1 MKHLTTLLVLFLIY
15 INVSAQQD
23 SITDEF
29 STNILDE
36 EKTNKGAEGSFGKS
50 LSQLTSFVSLNGYA
64 TNEFLFYENGVNT
77 FNQHYFNL
85 LASAE
90 ISNHIFAEIQ
100 LEYEYAGSSLEARYA
115 QIDYK
120 FNDLFIIRSGKFL
133 VPAGEYNEY
142 LYPEFISKTTNRAF
156 VNLYIIPVSW
166 GDVGVQLRGQLKL
179 SENSIFR
186 PFYSLYVINGLKS
199 MDGSTNIRNMRGN
212 FLDTLSGTLAYG
224 GNLGA
229 EIGEHF
235 NIQFNYYKG
244 DYDPSGELDLNLFG
258 SSFGFDNNKLSV
270 YGAFH
275 TAKQEVIENGIDT
288 ELNKYGF
295 YTLVA
300 YKYKNFEPVI
310 RYDQIRLDGL
320 DIDDKDRWTFGLNY
334 HFYENCVIKV
344 NYELIKNKGIDL
356 EDNLFSIQLAV
367 GF

>member
-1 MKHLTTLLVLFLIY
+1 MKHFILILILFVSY
-15 INVSAQQD
+15 ININAQQD
-23 SITDEF
+23 TLLDEF
-29 STNILDE
+29 STNILNE

-50 LSQLTSFVSLNGYA
+50 LSQLSSFVSLNGYA

-120 FNDLFIIRSGKFL
+120 FNDLFILRSGKFL

-179 SENSIFR
+179 NKNSKFR
-186 PFYSLYVINGLKS
+186 PFYSFYVINGLKS
-199 MDGSTNIRNMRGN
+199 MDGSTDIRNMRGN

-229 EIGEHF
+229 EIGDFF
-235 NIQFNYYKG
+235 NFQFNYYKG
-244 DYDPSGELDLNLFG
+244 DYDPNGELDLSLFG
-258 SSFGFDNNKLSV
+258 SSLGFDNNKLSF
-270 YGAFH
+270 YAAFH
-275 TAKQEVIENGIDT
+275 AAKQEVILNGQDN
-288 ELNKYGF
+288 ELFKYGF
-295 YTLVA
+295 YALAA

-320 DIDDKDRWTFGLNY
+320 DTDDKDRWTFGLNY

-344 NYELIKNKGIDL
+344 NYELIKNKGVDL